1 MIKLSAAAAQDI
13 EAILER
19 SVADFGISQTETY
32 YDSLVRCLELID
44 ENPELGNMADD
55 IRAGYRRF
63 PHESHVIFYTLE
75 QSDVFFVRI
84 LHKRMD
90 AVINLQD

>member
-19 SVADFGISQTETY
+19 SVADFGIPQTETY

-63 PHESHVIFYTLE
+63 PHECHVIFYTLE